1 MTGPRFWRD
10 GTRFYKRVRDPGE
23 VDRLI
28 DRARQIGL
36 AGGRSPAPEYCAD
49 KQALAFPLLDGTTG
63 VSLIDGGTLSD
74 LLVPLQAVSRAVLT
88 DLPPYDPFAKIPARL
103 GPEPPRW
110 LTDRLARLADMAA
123 NPPGVVHGDFHCG
136 QLIRDRAGRVWVVD
150 LDDMAF
156 GPVEADLG
164 NFAAHLATRPETRR
178 ADLRDGVRHWGGQ
191 VLEAW
196 NRLSA
201 PCEPALFWRHLD
213 IALVRR
219 ALKLRDDRGDARI
232 LEALETLPLSS

>member
-1 MTGPRFWRD
+1 MTEPRFWRD
-10 GTRFYKRVRDPGE
+10 GTRFYKRVGDPGE

-36 AGGRSPAPEYCAD
+36 AGGRTPVPEYCPD
-49 KQALAFPLLDGTTG
+49 KQALAFSLVRGATG
-63 VSLIDGGTLSD
+63 VALIDGGTLSD
-74 LLVPLQAVSRAVLT
+74 LLAPLRAVSRAALT
-88 DLPPYDPFAKIPARL
+88 DLAPYDPFAKIPARL

-110 LTDRLARLADMAA
+110 LTDRLAGLADI
-123 NPPGVVHGDFHCG
+123 PPGSPGVVHGDFHCG
-136 QLIRDRAGRVWVVD
+136 QLIRDGSGRIWVVD

-178 ADLRDGVRHWGGQ
+178 EDLRVGVRDWGGR

-201 PCEPALFWRHLD
+201 PCEPTLFWRHLD
-213 IALVRR
+213 IALIRR
-219 ALKLRDDRGDARI
+219 ALKLRNDRGDAQI
-232 LEALETLPLSS
+232 LQALETLPSPS